1 MLLIALII
9 AVAYFLPT
17 AINPRIYW
25 KLIRWQ
31 YKNPE
36 ANEPSATAFTVQR
49 TIAIIALL
57 TLVPLLFTN
66 WMREYSRRQQAVEQ
80 REQRWADTARREQER
95 LEEEW
100 RRPRTMA
107 LPSDH
112 DRSKILGYWAL
123 PSAKK
128 LVVVYLPAECSKLLH
143 AAAKEA
149 REVIT
154 VNLVE
159 QTTLANR
166 QQACPTPTPAYQ
178 AETAVLKLEKPFRD
192 REVRVPAPPRPRTV
206 TRVCI
211 DATKTKTGICGASA
225 RASSRT
231 MRASISRTR
240 VGLGAHRN
248 GWTVASNAGAQG
260 RFQNFMV
267 APVERSLGAEVVA
280 SDGHRRI

>member
-192 REVRVPAPPRPRTV
+192 REVRVPAPPSTENGYTSLYRCDQNQNWDLRRQCQSLIPDYESEYLSDESRARRSQERLDSCLQRWGPGSIPEFYGRTC
-206 TRVCI
+206 REEF
-211 DATKTKTGICGASA
+211 
-225 RASSRT
+225 
-231 MRASISRTR
+231 
-240 VGLGAHRN
+240 
-248 GWTVASNAGAQG
+248 G
-260 RFQNFMV
+260 R
-267 APVERSLGAEVVA
+267 
-280 SDGHRRI
+280 